1 MNKTTAAVGRRPG
14 PQARLLHSGHF
25 AFMRGVVQGLDV
37 SATWER
43 YVATEGEATDL
54 RRVKSTIAWIR
65 DAFAA
70 AAKRHAKPGTARLV
84 AIDARSIADDP
95 GPNLEEF
102 ATAAGLEGFSEAE
115 QLEAYLG
122 AYPYAASGK
131 ASRRARFISRQLEA
145 LRWLESLVAQEPGPQ
160 DGVGAW
166 FTPTIAAHLERRVLR
181 TLDDLITCINGTG
194 MRWWTGVGG
203 IGEVK
208 AGRIVSW
215 LRQHERS
222 LGRAIGSHALSRRSA
237 LTPADLSAVTAP
249 ATDVV
254 PFEKFVLPDQ
264 LDGSR
269 GTYRAPQA
277 QCLLGA
283 TNDYKAIETWL
294 NGKHDPNKT
303 GKTAT
308 HRAYRKEAERLLLW
322 AILERHKPLSSLNV
336 EDVKAFTEFLRA
348 PPARW
353 CGPKQQQRWSPHWRP
368 MEGPLSPV
376 ALRQTIVVLRS
387 LFAYLVAN
395 NYLIGNAFASESVPT
410 ETGRLLGSKRTL
422 TFAQWD
428 AVEARLRTYS
438 RGDSVER
445 RGARSIRWLY
455 ATGLRLSEMAN
466 AECGDLRTLHY
477 RRLGG
482 EWTIGWLLSV
492 KGKGD
497 KLREV
502 PVPAAL
508 VQELEDEL
516 AEQGLEP
523 NAQAPGNKH
532 VAVLHRSAKTGV
544 QGLSTSGLARAL
556 KKMLSEIA
564 EELEPTNAERLR
576 KSSAHWLR
584 HTHGSHAL
592 NGRPGKA
599 GVAIQIVQNNL
610 GHASIGTTSGYLTT
624 ELGARL
630 EAMMDFGTP
639 GEEGA
644 TVD

>member
-1 MNKTTAAVGRRPG
+1 MKASASTAPRPIGRFSFWRQSLRACTTTPTRQHLPAGPLSICRRNEQDHCGCWQTSGASG
-14 PQARLLHSGHF
+14 PATALWSLRFH
-25 AFMRGVVQGLDV
+25 ACVVQGLDV

-84 AIDARSIADDP
+84 AIDARSIADEP
-95 GPNLEEF
+95 GPSLEEF

-145 LRWLESLVAQEPGPQ
+145 LRWLESLVARSPGRKTVSELGSRRPSPRISS
-160 DGVGAW
+160 G
-166 FTPTIAAHLERRVLR
+166 RVLR

-322 AILERHKPLSSLNV
+322 AILERHKPAFFPERRRRQSLHRV
-336 EDVKAFTEFLRA
+336 SRRRRRA
-348 PPARW
+348 GAD
-353 CGPKQQQRWSPHWRP
+353 PKQQQRWSPHWRP

-455 ATGLRLSEMAN
+455 APACASRRWPTPS
-466 AECGDLRTLHY
+466 AEIFGRCTTDA
-477 RRLGG
+477 
-482 EWTIGWLLSV
+482 S
-492 KGKGD
+492 
-497 KLREV
+497 
-502 PVPAAL
+502 AASGQL
-508 VQELEDEL
+508 V
-516 AEQGLEP
+516 GC
-523 NAQAPGNKH
+523 
-532 VAVLHRSAKTGV
+532 
-544 QGLSTSGLARAL
+544 
-556 KKMLSEIA
+556 
-564 EELEPTNAERLR
+564 
-576 KSSAHWLR
+576 
-584 HTHGSHAL
+584 
-592 NGRPGKA
+592 
-599 GVAIQIVQNNL
+599 
-610 GHASIGTTSGYLTT
+610 
-624 ELGARL
+624 
-630 EAMMDFGTP
+630 
-639 GEEGA
+639 
-644 TVD
+644 